1 MIESIIT
8 YLNLKLSDSGYIN
21 DVLTLA
27 KRIERETIVYPAIYT
42 SNEYSQ
48 INLDSQG
55 SLSYWRLNND
65 IVYSEQ
71 PSTTTIGLE
80 YLTSI
85 PLRLVVFAKKDSSLN
100 NAYFEERLVID
111 LTKRLTTDTAYIK
124 NILQAK
130 KVLISAKKTN
140 IDGRILAQEE
150 YDKVDFE
157 PRYDWAYISIDFEV
171 SVITNQ
177 NCFIDLCDNSPSLHC
192 GVVRIVDENGTL
204 ITTVDCGDT
213 YVCSTAGGTADV
225 TNSDDTF
232 NATVDCGS
240 TLTLEDTDYTIYVN
254 GVLNQSFTQPSMV
267 DLTINIAN

>member
-8 YLNLKLSDSGYIN
+8 YLNLKLSDAGYIN

-27 KRIERETIVYPAIYT
+27 KRIERETHIYPAIY
-42 SNEYSQ
+42 SNNEYQQ

-55 SLSYWRLNND
+55 SLSYWRLNSD

-71 PSTTTIGLE
+71 PSSTTVGLE
-80 YLTSI
+80 YLTTI
-85 PLRLVVFAKKDSSLN
+85 PLRLVVFAKKETALN
-100 NAYFEERLVID
+100 TAYFEERFVID

-130 KVLISAKKTN
+130 RVLISAKKTN

-150 YDKVDFE
+150 YDKIDFE
-157 PRYDWAYISIDFEV
+157 PRYDWAYISIDFEI

-177 NCFIDLCDNSPSLHC
+177 NCFIDLCDSTPSLHC
-192 GVVRIVDENGTL
+192 GVVRIVDENGDL

-213 YVCSTAGGTADV
+213 YVCSTAGGTV
-225 TNSDDTF
+225 NVHNSDDTF
-232 NATVDCGS
+232 DQTVDCGTS
-240 TLTLEDTDYTIYVN
+240 LTLEDTDYIINVN

-267 DLTINIAN
+267 DLTINITA